1 MPDGRRLSPA
11 GVVGVPK
18 AHGRRKPSGDSR
30 DARPDAGRAARAG
43 TRPPGGAGP
52 DAAGPLSGL
61 HPLRRRASSP
71 RDHSRARDLA
81 PVPLAGRAV
90 HGNRSNRHRRHPGDR
105 RPAPRARHRHP
116 HHRPQRAG
124 DSGHHRPRVHPL
136 RRQDPGGGHRHRD
149 RSQPRRPGNLP
160 GRAVRALGEAKTPM
174 AMEARLS
181 LRQSQRVVMTP
192 LLQQAIQ
199 LLQLSTL
206 ELQDV
211 VQKELLENPLLEEVT
226 PDTPETTDAPVTPD
240 SPPAPTVEQVTE
252 APPTTE
258 RQTDDLPFDFNAV
271 MSADDDH
278 EERSLVSQEDREDL
292 PFENVVRTHLSLADH
307 LEEQLRYASEDAAV
321 RRIGGQII
329 GNLDEDGYL
338 RAELEEIAQRCGATA
353 EEVARVLELVQG
365 FDPPGV
371 AARSIQECLL
381 LQLKRDPLPDPVS
394 VEIIETYFDDLSRR
408 RYQDIAR
415 AMKLPVD
422 RIMESV
428 EEIMGL
434 EPMPGRRFG
443 GNHSRYIV
451 PDVFVYK
458 LGNDYTIVLNEDGIP
473 RLRVNSLYRSLLR
486 GAGSGDEAK
495 QYVEQKLRSALWL
508 IKSVD
513 QRQRTLRKVT
523 QSIVKF
529 QREFLDRGLPHLR
542 PLSLRDVG
550 EDIGM
555 HESTISRVTTNKYVE
570 TPQGLFELKFFFHS
584 GIASGDGEMVSS
596 VSVKKMIQDILAAE
610 DQAKPQSDQEVA
622 QALQKRGLTIARRT
636 VAKYR
641 EELGILPSHQRRL
654 APRRR

>member
-1 MPDGRRLSPA
+1 
-11 GVVGVPK
+11 
-18 AHGRRKPSGDSR
+18 
-30 DARPDAGRAARAG
+30 
-43 TRPPGGAGP
+43 
-52 DAAGPLSGL
+52 
-61 HPLRRRASSP
+61 
-71 RDHSRARDLA
+71 
-81 PVPLAGRAV
+81 
-90 HGNRSNRHRRHPGDR
+90 
-105 RPAPRARHRHP
+105 
-116 HHRPQRAG
+116 
-124 DSGHHRPRVHPL
+124 
-136 RRQDPGGGHRHRD
+136 
-149 RSQPRRPGNLP
+149 
-160 GRAVRALGEAKTPM
+160 M

-206 ELQDV
+206 ELQEV
-211 VQKELLENPLLEEVT
+211 VQKELLENPLLEEMPTETDTAEAPAAAAT
-226 PDTPETTDAPVTPD
+226 PDA
-240 SPPAPTVEQVTE
+240 PAPTPVEP
-252 APPTTE
+252 APIEPSPTSE
-258 RQTDDLPFDFNAV
+258 RQTDDLPFDLTAV
-271 MSADDDH
+271 MFDDH
-278 EERSLVSQEDREDL
+278 EERSLVAQEDREEL
-292 PFENVVRTHLSLADH
+292 PFENIVRSVNSLTDH
-307 LEEQLRYASEDAAV
+307 LDEQLRFTIEDPLH
-321 RRIGGQII
+321 RRIGSEII

-338 RAELEEIAQRCGATA
+338 RAELSEIAERCQTTV
-353 EEVARVLELVQG
+353 EEVEKVLALVQA

-381 LQLKRDPLPDPVS
+381 LQLRTDPNPDPVS
-394 VEIIETYFDDLSRR
+394 VEIVEQHFDELSRR
-408 RYQDIAR
+408 RYPDIAR
-415 AMKLPVD
+415 ALKLPLD

-434 EPMPGRRFG
+434 EPKPGRRFG
-443 GNHSRYIV
+443 GSDSRYIV
-451 PDVFVYK
+451 PDVVVHK
-458 LGNDYTIVLNEDGIP
+458 MGNEYVVVLNEDGIP

-486 GAGSGDEAK
+486 SSGDDARA
-495 QYVEQKLRSALWL
+495 YVEQKLRSAVWL

-529 QREFLDRGLPHLR
+529 QREFLDKGLPYLR

-570 TPQGLFELKFFFHS
+570 TPQGLFELKYFFHS

-596 VSVKKMIQDILAAE
+596 VSVKKMIQDLLANE
-610 DQAKPQSDQEVA
+610 DPSKPLSDQEVA
-622 QALQKRGLTIARRT
+622 LILKGRGLTIARRT

>member
-1 MPDGRRLSPA
+1 
-11 GVVGVPK
+11 
-18 AHGRRKPSGDSR
+18 
-30 DARPDAGRAARAG
+30 
-43 TRPPGGAGP
+43 
-52 DAAGPLSGL
+52 
-61 HPLRRRASSP
+61 
-71 RDHSRARDLA
+71 
-81 PVPLAGRAV
+81 
-90 HGNRSNRHRRHPGDR
+90 
-105 RPAPRARHRHP
+105 
-116 HHRPQRAG
+116 
-124 DSGHHRPRVHPL
+124 
-136 RRQDPGGGHRHRD
+136 
-149 RSQPRRPGNLP
+149 
-160 GRAVRALGEAKTPM
+160 M

-206 ELQDV
+206 ELQEV
-211 VQKELLENPLLEEVT
+211 VAKELLENPMLEEVT
-226 PDTPETTDAPVTPD
+226 PDTPETPADAPVTPD
-240 SPPAPTVEQVTE
+240 SPPAPTVEQVSTD

-258 RQTDDLPFDFNAV
+258 RQTDELPFDFNAV

-292 PFENVVRTHLSLADH
+292 PFENVVRTQVSLADH
-307 LEEQLRYASEDAAV
+307 LEEQLRFVAEDAAV
-321 RRIGGQII
+321 RRIGAEII

-338 RAELEEIAQRCGATA
+338 RAELEEIAQRCNATA
-353 EEVARVLELVQG
+353 EEVTRVLELVQG

-415 AMKLPVD
+415 AMKLAVD

-434 EPMPGRRFG
+434 EPKPGRRFG
-443 GNHSRYIV
+443 GNDSRYIV

-473 RLRVNSLYRSLLR
+473 RLRVNALYRSLLR

-570 TPQGLFELKFFFHS
+570 TPQGLFELKYFFHS

-610 DQAKPQSDQEVA
+610 DAAKPQSDQEVA

-654 APRRR
+654 APRKR

>member
-1 MPDGRRLSPA
+1 MS
-11 GVVGVPK
+11 
-18 AHGRRKPSGDSR
+18 
-30 DARPDAGRAARAG
+30 
-43 TRPPGGAGP
+43 
-52 DAAGPLSGL
+52 
-61 HPLRRRASSP
+61 
-71 RDHSRARDLA
+71 
-81 PVPLAGRAV
+81 
-90 HGNRSNRHRRHPGDR
+90 
-105 RPAPRARHRHP
+105 
-116 HHRPQRAG
+116 
-124 DSGHHRPRVHPL
+124 
-136 RRQDPGGGHRHRD
+136 
-149 RSQPRRPGNLP
+149 
-160 GRAVRALGEAKTPM
+160 
-174 AMEARLS
+174 MEARLS

-206 ELQDV
+206 ELQEV
-211 VQKELLENPLLEEVT
+211 VQKELLENPLLEES
-226 PDTPETTDAPVTPD
+226 PEADAPDAPQATAEAAPTSPVSEPPPAD
-240 SPPAPTVEQVTE
+240 SPSRD
-252 APPTTE
+252 E
-258 RQTDDLPFDFNAV
+258 RGTDDLPFDLNAV
-271 MSADDDH
+271 MFDDH

-292 PFENVVRTHLSLADH
+292 PFENLVKSSESLTDH
-307 LEEQLRYASEDAAV
+307 LDEQLRFTVEDLVV
-321 RRIGGQII
+321 RRIGEEII

-338 RAELEEIAQRCGATA
+338 RAGIDEIAQRCSVPPT
-353 EEVARVLELVQG
+353 EVEKVLTMVQS

-381 LQLKRDPLPDPVS
+381 IQLRVDPNPDPVS
-394 VEIIETYFDDLSRR
+394 VEIVEQYFDDLSRR
-408 RYQDIAR
+408 RYPDIAR
-415 AMKLPVD
+415 AMKLPLD

-434 EPMPGRRFG
+434 EPKPGRRFG
-443 GNHSRYIV
+443 GNDSRYII
-451 PDVFVYK
+451 PDVVVYK
-458 LGNDYTIVLNEDGIP
+458 LSGEYVVVLNEDGIP

-486 GAGSGDEAK
+486 SSGDEAK
-495 QYVEQKLRSALWL
+495 QYVEQKLRSAVWL

-523 QSIVKF
+523 TSIVKF
-529 QREFLDRGLPHLR
+529 QREFLDKGLAYLR

-596 VSVKKMIQDILAAE
+596 VSVKKMIQDLLANE
-610 DQAKPQSDQEVA
+610 DPAKPLSDQEVA
-622 QALQKRGLTIARRT
+622 QILKGRGLTIARRT

>member
-1 MPDGRRLSPA
+1 
-11 GVVGVPK
+11 
-18 AHGRRKPSGDSR
+18 
-30 DARPDAGRAARAG
+30 
-43 TRPPGGAGP
+43 
-52 DAAGPLSGL
+52 
-61 HPLRRRASSP
+61 
-71 RDHSRARDLA
+71 
-81 PVPLAGRAV
+81 
-90 HGNRSNRHRRHPGDR
+90 
-105 RPAPRARHRHP
+105 
-116 HHRPQRAG
+116 
-124 DSGHHRPRVHPL
+124 
-136 RRQDPGGGHRHRD
+136 
-149 RSQPRRPGNLP
+149 
-160 GRAVRALGEAKTPM
+160 M

-206 ELQDV
+206 ELQEV

-226 PDTPETTDAPVTPD
+226 PDTPETPADAPVTAD
-240 SPPAPTVEQVTE
+240 TPPAPTVEQLTTE

-258 RQTDDLPFDFNAV
+258 RQTDELPFDFNAI
-271 MSADDDH
+271 MSAAGDDDH
-278 EERSLVSQEDREDL
+278 EERSLVSQEDRDDL
-292 PFENVVRTHLSLADH
+292 PFENIVRNQASLADH
-307 LEEQLRYASEDAAV
+307 LEEQLRFASEDAAV
-321 RRIGGQII
+321 RRIGTQVI

-338 RAELEEIAQRCGATA
+338 RAEIEEIAQRSGATA
-353 EEVARVLELVQG
+353 EEVAAVLQVVQG
-365 FDPPGV
+365 FDPAGV
-371 AARSIQECLL
+371 AARNVQECLL
-381 LQLKRDPLPDPVS
+381 LQLRRDPLPDPVS
-394 VEIIETYFDDLSRR
+394 VEIVETHFDDLSRR
-408 RYQDIAR
+408 RYSDIAR
-415 AMKLPVD
+415 AMKLALD

-428 EEIMGL
+428 EEIMAL
-434 EPMPGRRFG
+434 EPKPGRRFG
-443 GNHSRYIV
+443 GNDSRYIV

-458 LGNDYTIVLNEDGIP
+458 IGDEYTIVLNEDGIP

-486 GAGSGDEAK
+486 SSGNDAR

-529 QREFLDRGLPHLR
+529 QREFLDRGLAHLR

-610 DQAKPQSDQEVA
+610 DPAKPQSDQEVA

-654 APRRR
+654 APRKR